1 MKQSKQ
7 MKTNPRWTTDRQPRG
22 ARLDVPRPGFRAA
35 QETEL
40 EQLKHRLLSG
50 MLNETPEPRYNA
62 PLRRAANDAASL
74 AWATE
79 YPLLFLPVLL
89 EEKAQVARK
98 QARREERIQARS
110 RLIIYRA
117 I

>member
-1 MKQSKQ
+1 MKQSKH
-7 MKTNPRWTTDRQPRG
+7 MKTNPRWTTDRPPRA
-22 ARLDVPRPGFRAA
+22 ARLDAPRPGFRAA
-35 QETEL
+35 QETAL
-40 EQLKHRLLSG
+40 EQLKRRLLSG
-50 MLNETPEPRYNA
+50 MLNETPEPRYSA
-62 PLRRAANDAASL
+62 PLHRAANDAASL
-74 AWATE
+74 AWATDH
-79 YPLLFLPVLL
+79 PLLFLPVLL